1 MELSIL
7 GLTTGNSSDSDTTIT
22 IQDAVSPN
30 MEDFD
35 MYDSF
40 YGTHIFGGRYH
51 DELRPSSLTRVP
63 NLRMNLSNI
72 DPLVHQRSS
81 SSLSGR
87 AAKVDSSKSVRE
99 FHHSLGHSQYRPLQ
113 KTLASSHGRETIFSP
128 PPLPT
133 RRYAKIKPDETYK
146 KTRYTSETE
155 MRVQDIKLPGTID
168 HPTWTNVYY
177 PKLHMTDKRETTH
190 QKNQTHQ
197 AFRGQSDVLRFK
209 RDDDMYGLAETGHQS
224 AEEDSSGQY
233 RTVLYVV
240 PTSPKSQSP
249 SHFVP
254 QSTELTK
261 TRLRNSPRPRACNE
275 NGNTCINFDS
285 SEVPLK
291 AKSTKEGHRSDN
303 SGSSID
309 GGSFV
314 DDGFSS
320 DQNIPYEPPKSKI
333 IFQGPGRYLETKV
346 YCKTIPTP
354 QSMEVTK
361 KINGL
366 HNANR
371 SPENPIRPAHNPL
384 RVIRNDYNQI
394 VVDIKP
400 RHLNE
405 ADKQQ
410 HVSQWIQVGTLGDT
424 VQSKMDRNEAVA
436 DENDILD
443 PIDVED
449 ATDDVDVDV
458 LHGGKKFFN
467 KTSNSCTFDVEMSP
481 NRSKADWFASPP
493 LDTASK
499 SNVGM
504 TPLSLQ
510 TRSTSDYART
520 NPSDNRVIKVCQS
533 SNKESAELSSLVNE
547 EKTDN
552 LGPRIQENHNLSFK
566 RTFSPISDNIT
577 PVNIESP
584 RVTALT
590 YGQNDVPRE
599 NESINWQAN
608 KMKPELAPKPLPGQ
622 KLRALLEKHTEASAL
637 SEAQQAINRTTSR
650 YPNHSSQA
658 DHMPGANLNTLASI
672 PVQEKLSDDKSE
684 AAGKEDTPTQK
695 VRNLAAYFTDII
707 NKNKSESEFK
717 SLRRMRVRDSVQKDI
732 TNENDIP
739 TCSSPFFRTETPE
752 DRERRLRAVDAL
764 RHRTLPLRTVDYTC
778 VGQVN
783 NTKSFLDSACEDYYP
798 YVRPSSVPRPRPR
811 CITTN
816 ITRNSTNLN

>member
-1 MELSIL
+1 
-7 GLTTGNSSDSDTTIT
+7 
-22 IQDAVSPN
+22 

-40 YGTHIFGGRYH
+40 YGTHIFGERYH

-87 AAKVDSSKSVRE
+87 TAKVDSLKSAHE
-99 FHHSLGHSQYRPLQ
+99 SHHSLGHSQYRPLQ

-133 RRYAKIKPDETYK
+133 RRYAKIKPDKTYN

-155 MRVQDIKLPGTID
+155 KRLQDMNLPGTID
-168 HPTWTNVYY
+168 GPTWTNVYY
-177 PKLHMTDKRETTH
+177 PNLHMTDKKETTH
-190 QKNQTHQ
+190 QKNQTIPT
-197 AFRGQSDVLRFK
+197 FRGRPDVMRFK
-209 RDDDMYGLAETGHQS
+209 RDDDMYGLSDTGHQS
-224 AEEDSSGQY
+224 AEEEDSSGQY

-249 SHFVP
+249 SHLVP

-261 TRLRNSPRPRACNE
+261 TKLPNSSRPKACDENRNRH
-275 NGNTCINFDS
+275 TDFDS
-285 SEVPLK
+285 SEVPMEP
-291 AKSTKEGHRSDN
+291 KSTNEGHRSDN
-303 SGSSID
+303 SGSPVD

-346 YCKTIPTP
+346 YCKTVPTP

-366 HNANR
+366 HNVNR
-371 SPENPIRPAHNPL
+371 SLDNPRRPAQNPL
-384 RVIRNDYNQI
+384 RVIRNDYNQV

-436 DENDILD
+436 DEHDILD
-443 PIDVED
+443 PTDVED
-449 ATDDVDVDV
+449 TTDDVDVNGPHD
-458 LHGGKKFFN
+458 GNKFVN
-467 KTSNSCTFDVEMSP
+467 KTSNSCTFNVEMSP
-481 NRSKADWFASPP
+481 NRPRSDWFASPP
-493 LDTASK
+493 LNTTSK
-499 SNVGM
+499 SKAGM
-504 TPLSLQ
+504 TPLSPQ
-510 TRSTSDYART
+510 TQSTSEYART
-520 NPSDNRVIKVCQS
+520 NQLDNNRVTKVCQS
-533 SNKESAELSSLVNE
+533 SNKVSTELPSLVNE
-547 EKTDN
+547 EKTDS
-552 LGPRIQENHNLSFK
+552 LGPLIQENHHLSFK
-566 RTFSPISDNIT
+566 RTFSPTSENST
-577 PVNIESP
+577 PVDIESP
-584 RVTALT
+584 RVIALA
-590 YGQNDVPRE
+590 YGRTDVPRE
-599 NESINWQAN
+599 NESINCQNN
-608 KMKPELAPKPLPGQ
+608 KMKPEVAPKPLPEQ
-622 KLRALLEKHTEASAL
+622 KLKAMLEKHTEASTL
-637 SEAQQAINRTTSR
+637 SELRQAIYRTTSR
-650 YPNHSSQA
+650 YPNHSSQV
-658 DHMPGANLNTLASI
+658 DYMPGANLNTLASKSI
-672 PVQEKLSDDKSE
+672 QETLNDDKSA
-684 AAGKEDTPTQK
+684 AAGMEDTPTQK

-707 NKNKSESEFK
+707 NKNKSESEFN
-717 SLRRMRVRDSVQKDI
+717 SLRRMRVRDSLKKDT
-732 TNENDIP
+732 TNEGDIP
-739 TCSSPFFRTETPE
+739 TCSSPFFRSETPE
-752 DRERRLRAVDAL
+752 ERERRLRAVDTL

-778 VGQVN
+778 IGPVN
-783 NTKSFLDSACEDYYP
+783 NTKSFFEGACEDYYP

-816 ITRNSTNLN
+816 ITRSSTKPN